1 MGVESM
7 GVEDQ
12 AWHTIALVLLA
23 AISLALIVALLLGVG
38 LSRKPRPPWPDE
50 RE

>member
-7 GVEDQ
+7 GIEDQ

-23 AISLALIVALLLGVG
+23 AISLTLVVALFLGVG
-38 LSRKPRPPWPDE
+38 LSRTPRPRGPDE